1 MVRLRQVLVNL
12 VGNAIKFTEKGSV
25 AVQLDK
31 SIDLFGR
38 EMVRFAVSDTGI
50 GIPAEK
56 MDQLFETFRQIDASN
71 TRKYGGTGL
80 GLAICKGIV
89 ERMGGRIWATSE
101 EGQGSVFW
109 FTIPMITGAENLST
123 K

>member
-1 MVRLRQVLVNL
+1 
-12 VGNAIKFTEKGSV
+12 
-25 AVQLDK
+25 LDT

-101 EGQGSVFW
+101 EGQGSVFS
-109 FTIPMITGAENLST
+109 FTIPMITGAGNLST